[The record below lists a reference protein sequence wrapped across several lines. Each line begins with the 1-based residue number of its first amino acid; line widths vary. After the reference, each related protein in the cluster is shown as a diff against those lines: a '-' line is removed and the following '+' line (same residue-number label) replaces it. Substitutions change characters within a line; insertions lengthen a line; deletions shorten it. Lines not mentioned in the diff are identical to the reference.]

1 MTYLEKI
8 LEEHRS
14 KANEDSRSF
23 KSLYEEAVVE
33 KPTKGFINALNGQR
47 KGEIAVIAEVKRK
60 SPSKGN
66 LVSELNPSLL
76 ATEYENGGAAAISV
90 LTEEKNFSGSKK
102 DLIEVSN
109 SVNLPILRK
118 DFTVDLRDICDARI
132 MGADAVLL
140 IVAALDQFE
149 LRDFIDLSIE
159 LDLDPLVEIHDE
171 RELDLALEVG
181 AKLIGVNQRDLK
193 SFEVDSSKAVNLKSK
208 IPESVTAVAESG
220 IDSAES
226 AAILKEAGYSALL
239 VGELLVKSKDRAKT
253 LLELAN
259 KRVE

>member
-1 MTYLEKI
+1 M
-8 LEEHRS
+8 
-14 KANEDSRSF
+14 D
-23 KSLYEEAVVE
+23 
-33 KPTKGFINALNGQR
+33 P
-47 KGEIAVIAEVKRK
+47 
-60 SPSKGN
+60 
-66 LVSELNPSLL
+66 
-76 ATEYENGGAAAISV
+76 
-90 LTEEKNFSGSKK
+90 
-102 DLIEVSN
+102 
-109 SVNLPILRK
+109 
-118 DFTVDLRDICDARI
+118 RDICDARI

-226 AAILKEAGYSALL
+226 AAVLKEAGYSALL